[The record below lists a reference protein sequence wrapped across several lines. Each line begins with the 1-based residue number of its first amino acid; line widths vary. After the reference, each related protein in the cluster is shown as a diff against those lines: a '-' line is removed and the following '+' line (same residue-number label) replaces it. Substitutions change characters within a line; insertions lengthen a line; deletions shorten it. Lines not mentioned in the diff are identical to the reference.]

1 MPLIKAHL
9 APPTASLFSMKDI
22 ESQARAILV
31 RAQRQAEQLLAEA
44 QQQGEHVKE
53 QARMEGFAEGRAEG
67 LRKGREEGMKLG
79 REQAFN
85 EQKEALGTAAATL
98 LKAAGEVDLHRRDLV
113 ATAVN
118 EVIELAIAIADRVT
132 KRMGALD
139 PSVAVANIT
148 EALKLVVHSTD
159 VRIIVHPS
167 QKQAIEGL
175 LPRLRMQWPK
185 LQHVAIAEDAALAPG
200 GVRVC
205 SGGGEISADLDE
217 QLERIAAD
225 LLPGGAGRRA
235 EVPA

>member
-22 ESQARAILV
+22 ESQARAMLV

-53 QARMEGFAEGRAEG
+53 QARMEGLAEGRADG
-67 LRKGREEGMKLG
+67 LRKGREEGMKQG
-79 REQAFN
+79 REQALN
-85 EQKEALGTAAATL
+85 EQKEALGVAAATL
-98 LKAAGEVDLHRRDLV
+98 MKAAGEIDLHRRNLT
-113 ATAVN
+113 ASAVN
-118 EVIELAIAIADRVT
+118 EVIELAIAIAERVT
-132 KRMGALD
+132 KRMGLLD

-167 QKQAIEGL
+167 QKQAIEEL

-185 LQHVAIAEDAALAPG
+185 LQHVTIAEDVALTPG
-200 GVRVC
+200 GARVC
-205 SGGGEISADLDE
+205 SGCGEINAELE
-217 QLERIAAD
+217 GQLARIVAD
-225 LLPGGAGRRA
+225 LLPEGVGRRA
-235 EVPA
+235 EETE